1 MIEKIY
7 NISLVSFYLHLS
19 NLLVVDKV
27 YHHYNILQYMNCH
40 LTLFLNHYPYL
51 LTDEEACL

>member
-1 MIEKIY
+1 MIEKID

-19 NLLVVDKV
+19 NLFVVDKIC
-27 YHHYNILQYMNCH
+27 HHYNILRYMNCH
-40 LTLFLNHYPYL
+40 LILFLDHYPHL